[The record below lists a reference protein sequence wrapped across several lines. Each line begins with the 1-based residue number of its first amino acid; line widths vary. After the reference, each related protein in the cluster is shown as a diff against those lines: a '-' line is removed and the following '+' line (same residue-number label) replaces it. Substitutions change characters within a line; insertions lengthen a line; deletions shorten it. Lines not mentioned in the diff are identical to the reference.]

1 MKKSCHKP
9 SVHLDPARRRQDNWK
24 AMNQFPAEPAK
35 KTNYVQLVWAIA
47 ETLRGDFRPHQYGG
61 ITLPFVVLR
70 RLECVLEPTRQATL
84 DAVGKIPK
92 GADDAI
98 REKLLNRASKKRFH
112 NTTKWTLEKLKGD
125 APHLLTNLNAY
136 IGGFSANVRDVLID
150 RFKLPTLLE
159 DLDKA
164 DLLFQ
169 VVEKF
174 AEIDLHPDN
183 VPNHEMGSIFEELIR
198 RFAEVSNETAGEHF
212 TPRDVV
218 GLVIDLLFLFDEE
231 ILTAPGVVRTMYD
244 PTAGTGGIL
253 SLAQEYLFRV
263 NPQAQFIL
271 FGQEINPES
280 YAVCKSDL
288 LIKDQDPDNIKFG
301 NTLSNDGL
309 ENLKADY
316 MGANPPY
323 GVDWSK
329 IKKAI
334 QDEFEKQG
342 FDGRFGPGLP
352 RVSDGSLLFVLQM
365 ISKMKDPSTNGGNGS
380 RIAVVLNGSP
390 LFTGGAG
397 SGESNIRRWIIE
409 QDLLESIIALPE
421 SLFYNT
427 GIATYIW
434 VLTNRKSEERRGK
447 IQLINAVDLFVPMRK
462 SLGDKRREI
471 STDQRT
477 EITQLAGEF
486 EPGPRSKI
494 FEGTEFGYRRITI
507 ERPIRWTFTISEENI
522 EAAGAAAD
530 KTLAKL
536 TGKSFRSYQ
545 AFLGAYEE
553 AKGSKLKGPEEKAL
567 LKVRGIFG
575 KPDPAADITR
585 DKDGSPEPDPEL
597 RDTENVPLAQDIND
611 YFAREVLP
619 HVPDA
624 WIDTTKR
631 DPQDEK
637 IGIVG
642 YEINFNRHFY
652 TFTPPRPLAEV
663 RADMRKKEARIL
675 ELLKEIG
682 A

>member
-1 MKKSCHKP
+1 MSKSQLP
-9 SVHLDPARRRQDNWK
+9 QATPADQT
-24 AMNQFPAEPAK
+24 K
-35 KTNYVQLVWAIA
+35 KTNYVQLVWNIA
-47 ETLRGDFRPHQYGG
+47 ETLRGDFRPHQYGT

-70 RLECVLEPTRQATL
+70 RLECVLQPTRSSVLEA
-84 DAVGKIPK
+84 AGKIPK

-98 REKLLNRASKKRFH
+98 RDKLLNRASKKRFH

-125 APHLLTNLNAY
+125 PDQLLNNLNAY
-136 IGGFSANVRDVLID
+136 LAGFSTNVRDIFIE

-164 DLLFQ
+164 DLLFK

-174 AEIDLHPDN
+174 AEIDLHPTN

-218 GLVIDLLFLFDEE
+218 SLVIDLLFLFDDD
-231 ILTAPGVVRTMYD
+231 ILTAAGVVRSMYD

-253 SLAQEYLFRV
+253 SLAEEYLYRI
-263 NPQAQFIL
+263 NPGAKLIL

-280 YAVCKSDL
+280 YAICKADL

-301 NTLSNDGL
+301 NTLSSDGL
-309 ENLKADY
+309 EDLKVDY

-323 GVDWSK
+323 GVDWGK
-329 IKKAI
+329 IRQAI
-334 QDEFEKQG
+334 LDEFEKQG
-342 FDGRFGPGLP
+342 FNGRFGPGLP

-365 ISKMKDPSTNGGNGS
+365 ISKMKDPAANGGQGS

-409 QDLLESIIALPE
+409 NDLLEAIIALPA
-421 SLFYNT
+421 SLFYTT

-434 VLTNRKSEERRGK
+434 VLTNRKPKERRGK
-447 IQLINAVDLFVPMRK
+447 IQLVNAADLFVPMRK

-471 STDQRT
+471 SADQRK
-477 EITQLAGEF
+477 EITRMVGEF
-486 EPGPRSKI
+486 EKGPRSKI
-494 FEGTEFGYRRITI
+494 FEGTEFGYRRITV
-507 ERPIRWTFTISEENI
+507 ERPLRWRFEITKENI
-522 EAAGAAAD
+522 EATTLPAETG

-536 TGKSFRSYQ
+536 IGKTFPSYQ
-545 AFLGAYEE
+545 AFIKAYEE
-553 AKGSKLKGPEEKAL
+553 ARGSKLKGPEEKAL
-567 LKVRGIFG
+567 LKARSFFG

-585 DKDGSPEPDPEL
+585 DKDGNPEADPDL
-597 RDTENVPLAQDIND
+597 RDTENVPLGKDINE
-611 YFAREVLP
+611 YLAEEVLP

-624 WIDTTKR
+624 WIDTTKT
-631 DPQDEK
+631 DPQDGK
-637 IGIVG
+637 VGIVG
-642 YEINFNRHFY
+642 YEINFNRQFY

-663 RADMRKKEARIL
+663 RADVRKKEARIL
-675 ELLKEIG
+675 ELLKEITL
-682 A
+682 

>member
-1 MKKSCHKP
+1 MAKSPTTKTTT
-9 SVHLDPARRRQDNWK
+9 K
-24 AMNQFPAEPAK
+24 APEPTK
-35 KTNYVQLVWAIA
+35 KTNYVQLVWNIA
-47 ETLRGDFRPHQYGG
+47 ETLRGDFRPHQYGA

-70 RLECVLEPTRQATL
+70 RLECVLEPTRE
-84 DAVGKIPK
+84 AVLEAQGKIPGK
-92 GADDAI
+92 ADEAI
-98 REKLLNRASKKRFH
+98 SEKLLNKASGKRFH
-112 NTTKWTLEKLKGD
+112 NTTKWTMEKLKGD
-125 APHLLTNLNAY
+125 APHLLTNLTAY
-136 IGGFSANVRDVLID
+136 VEGFSANVRDVLID

-164 DLLFQ
+164 DLLFKI
-169 VVEKF
+169 VEEF
-174 AEIDLHPDN
+174 AEIDLHPN
-183 VPNHEMGSIFEELIR
+183 TVPNHEMGSIFEELIR

-218 GLVIDLLFLFDEE
+218 GLLIDLLFLFDDE
-231 ILTAPGVVRTMYD
+231 ILTAPGVVRSMYD

-253 SLAQEYLFRV
+253 SLAQEYLYRV
-263 NPQAQFIL
+263 NPKAQLVL

-280 YAVCKSDL
+280 YAICKADL
-288 LIKDQDPDNIKFG
+288 LIKDQDPENIKFG

-334 QDEFEKQG
+334 LDEFEKEG
-342 FDGRFGPGLP
+342 FEGRFGPGLP

-365 ISKMKDPSTNGGNGS
+365 ISKMKDPKANAGHGS

-409 QDLLESIIALPE
+409 NDLLESIIALPE

-434 VLTNRKSEERRGK
+434 VLTNRKTKERRGK
-447 IQLINAVDLFVPMRK
+447 IQLINAADLFVPMRK

-471 STDQRT
+471 SLDQRK
-477 EITQLAGEF
+477 EITQMAGEF
-486 EPGPRSKI
+486 EEGPRSKI

-507 ERPIRWTFTISEENI
+507 ERPIRWTFTITKENI
-522 EAAGAAAD
+522 EAAKLTAD
-530 KTLAKL
+530 KALAKL
-536 TGKSFRSYQ
+536 AGKSFPSYQ
-545 AFLGAYEE
+545 AFLKAYED

-575 KPDPAADITR
+575 KPDPAAEISR
-585 DKDGSPEPDPEL
+585 DKDGDPEPDPEL
-597 RDTENVPLAQDIND
+597 RDTENVPLGKNIDE
-611 YFAREVLP
+611 YFNEEVRP

-624 WIDTTKR
+624 WIDRSKV
-631 DPQDEK
+631 DPQDGQV
-637 IGIVG
+637 GIVG

-652 TFTPPRPLAEV
+652 VFTPPRPLAEV
-663 RADMRKKEARIL
+663 RADVRKKEARIL